1 MRLAWWAVVL
11 GALSLTEGCHR
22 RRRGGGRRVEH
33 DPRKR
38 YATGCVDPRYV
49 YAPPTPVPNGGGTAP
64 RSPVTVHA
72 GTQYIHAWAAAE
84 GVFAWREGTAEP
96 YHIATQSPEGGVA
109 GAAAGDRAVFAWKDG
124 SSALLSVVTLDAE
137 GAAAWAPT
145 LGSGRNPALAA
156 SRTVIALAVEEG
168 DGDEAR
174 VVLRL
179 HSREGRA
186 LANPVSVAPRE
197 VAHDPAVA
205 WTGARFVVAWRTG
218 TDAAGAIRMAT
229 VSPEGERMTEPV
241 DVARPRTPVGA
252 PSIAWGGG
260 RVGVTWADRAEG
272 DPALHST
279 ALDLTGRRLGEPQRL
294 SARYRM
300 DSRASLV
307 WDGAAFGVVWWE
319 PVGGGLP
326 RAYGALVGRD
336 GRRIDTEMR
345 WWVEGE
351 VALREPSVVWDAPN
365 YVMLALR
372 GADGIELRRTGPRLC
387 DMPL

>member
-1 MRLAWWAVVL
+1 MRLAPWVVVL
-11 GALSLTEGCHR
+11 CALSLTGGCHR
-22 RRRGGGRRVEH
+22 RRRGGARRVEH

-179 HSREGRA
+179 HSREG
-186 LANPVSVAPRE
+186 LASSSRGVPERTP
-197 VAHDPAVA
+197 P
-205 WTGARFVVAWRTG
+205 GRFEWR
-218 TDAAGAIRMAT
+218 
-229 VSPEGERMTEPV
+229 PC
-241 DVARPRTPVGA
+241 RPRA
-252 PSIAWGGG
+252 
-260 RVGVTWADRAEG
+260 
-272 DPALHST
+272 
-279 ALDLTGRRLGEPQRL
+279 
-294 SARYRM
+294 SA
-300 DSRASLV
+300 
-307 WDGAAFGVVWWE
+307 
-319 PVGGGLP
+319 
-326 RAYGALVGRD
+326 
-336 GRRIDTEMR
+336 
-345 WWVEGE
+345 
-351 VALREPSVVWDAPN
+351 
-365 YVMLALR
+365 
-372 GADGIELRRTGPRLC
+372 
-387 DMPL
+387 